1 MEQTQPQP
9 EIPSLALTDLV
20 LLLNLIRASAERGS
34 IRAEEMAEV
43 GTVYQKLVKFLEASG
58 ALKPANPPA
67 INEEPDQSASN

>member
-1 MEQTQPQP
+1 MEQEQP
-9 EIPSLALTDLV
+9 ETPSLALSDLV

-58 ALKPANPPA
+58 ALKPANPPV